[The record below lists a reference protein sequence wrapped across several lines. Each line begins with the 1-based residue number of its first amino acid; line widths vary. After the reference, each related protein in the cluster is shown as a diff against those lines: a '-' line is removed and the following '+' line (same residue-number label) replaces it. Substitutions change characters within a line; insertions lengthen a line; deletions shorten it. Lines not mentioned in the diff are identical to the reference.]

1 MIWSRY
7 NHIVKSDKFG
17 YFLYNAMSGALLQID
32 NNDIGAFME
41 LQKNPDSVSDYPNS
55 EFLLDS
61 QIVVSEQA
69 EEDNL
74 NNHINEILIRR
85 YNPSHMSLTIAVTR
99 ACNFNCEYCYE
110 TDRPNVYMT
119 KTVEDSILEF
129 VKQNECLR
137 YLHIVW
143 YGGEPLLNFAT
154 IKRLTKEFQKLNV
167 QYSAQIVTN
176 GYLMS
181 SEISKQF
188 VDLNIK
194 TVQVTLDGDRNTH
207 NKRRP
212 LKDGGMTYERIL
224 ENTKSLLANVPDV
237 ELYIRSNVDR
247 DNIDKYPDFYKE
259 IMEQL
264 GNDSRVKPYEGFVN
278 DVIESGCSSAT
289 KNIMDPEARVDY
301 IHSHYCSAG
310 IEHTFLP
317 IRRNQTCIAN
327 NMYCYLIDP
336 VGDMYKCWISMQNK
350 KYKIGNVAANASFDS
365 VMNSRYLCG
374 SDYIFSEKCRKCDVL
389 PICEGGCP
397 MVRYFNKYEKKGDDI
412 CITFKKESL
421 RLLELYYEQ
430 QLSLLSASK

>member
-7 NHIVKSDKFG
+7 NHIVKSDKYG
-17 YFLYNAMSGALLQID
+17 YFLYNAMSGVFLQID
-32 NNDIGAFME
+32 EDDMDSFLY
-41 LQKNPDSVSDYPNS
+41 LQRNPDAFKEYANS
-55 EFLLDS
+55 NFLLES
-61 QIVVSEQA
+61 QIVLDEQT

-74 NNHINEILIRR
+74 NNHINEILARR

-99 ACNFNCEYCYE
+99 ACNFNCVYCYE
-110 TDRPNVYMT
+110 TNRPNIYMT
-119 KTVEDSILEF
+119 KDVEDSIIEF

-143 YGGEPLLNFAT
+143 YGGEPLLNFDT

-176 GYLMS
+176 GYLMT
-181 SEISKQF
+181 SEVSKLF

-194 TVQVTLDGDRNTH
+194 TVQVTLDGSPEIH

-212 LKDGGMTYERIL
+212 LKNGEKTYERIL

-247 DNIDKYPDFYKE
+247 DNIDKYPDFYNE
-259 IMEQL
+259 IIGQL
-264 GNDSRVKPYEGFVN
+264 GKDSRIKPYEGFVN
-278 DVIESGCSSAT
+278 DVIESGCSPTT
-289 KNIMDPEARVDY
+289 KNIMDPNARVDY
-301 IHSHYCSAG
+301 IIKHYCSAG

-350 KYKIGNVAANASFDS
+350 KYKIGNVAKGAAFNSI
-365 VMNSRYLCG
+365 MNSRYLCG
-374 SDYIFSEKCRKCDVL
+374 SDYIFSSKCRKCDVM

-397 MVRYFNKYEKKGDDI
+397 MVRYFNKYEKRGEDM
-412 CITFKKESL
+412 CITFKRESL
-421 RLLELYYEQ
+421 RLLELFYEQ
-430 QLSLLSASK
+430 QLSSQLSHD